1 MSKAQQHAQLVEC
14 VKSLD
19 AQLVHVSKRLDMVE
33 RVCQMLMTENSHG
46 VREKHDQNGGVMNQ
60 TEEPSSSTKRF
71 LRTAF

>member
-1 MSKAQQHAQLVEC
+1 
-14 VKSLD
+14 
-19 AQLVHVSKRLDMVE
+19 
-33 RVCQMLMTENSHG
+33 MLMTENSHG